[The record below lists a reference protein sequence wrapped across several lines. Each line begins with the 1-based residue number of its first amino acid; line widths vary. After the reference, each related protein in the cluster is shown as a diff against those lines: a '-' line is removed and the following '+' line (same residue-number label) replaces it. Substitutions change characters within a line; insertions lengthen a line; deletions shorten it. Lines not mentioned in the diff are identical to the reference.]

1 MRSTTSRRVIAAAG
15 VLTLAASV
23 AACGSGRTD
32 NASSSSSPS
41 SSSSSSANTP
51 VASAPVAPSSDA
63 TASSAAVATGS
74 SSAAT
79 GSSSAATGSGA
90 APVSS
95 APVAGGAPSS
105 SGAAPAGGAIKI
117 GTTDKVVSLDP
128 AGSYDNGSLMLETQL
143 YQFLLVIPAG
153 KTAPTP
159 DAASKCDFTDGGKN
173 YSCTM
178 KPGLKFSNGD
188 PLTAKDVEFT
198 FKRVLTINDP
208 NGPASLLGN
217 MASVKATDD
226 TTVVFALTAPNDQTF
241 PFILGTSAGPIVDS
255 KVFPADKLLADEKVI
270 GSGPYKLGSGYQKN
284 QLAALEPNSSYQG
297 NGGALANSG
306 VTLQY
311 FTDASNLKLAVQQGD
326 VDVAWRS
333 LDAQS
338 ISDLRKDSKV
348 KVLDGPGGE
357 LRYLV
362 FNLKT
367 MPGGTDAQ
375 KLAVRRAI
383 AFSVDRKAL
392 ATSIYQDTFTPV
404 YSMIPD
410 GLPGHIDAFKTE
422 FGEAPDKAK
431 AGDELSKA
439 GVTTPVAVNLQYAP
453 EHYGPGSADEYGEIK
468 RQLEDTGLFKVNL
481 QSTEWTTYSKERRTD
496 AYPVYQLGWF
506 PDFPDADNYISPF
519 LVQNNF
525 VGAHYCDDPKTV
537 KTAKVGSRPC
547 DTDKVLPLITTEA
560 TGTGEARTKAIEQ
573 IQTISATKT
582 LPTLPLLQGKQ
593 IAVTGPNVTGVD
605 KTLDSA
611 FLFRFWLIGKSS

>member
-1 MRSTTSRRVIAAAG
+1 MRSTTSRRLIAAAG
-15 VLTLAASV
+15 ALTLAVSL

-32 NASSSSSPS
+32 NAATSTSS
-41 SSSSSSANTP
+41 
-51 VASAPVAPSSDA
+51 
-63 TASSAAVATGS
+63 ASSATSGS
-74 SSAAT
+74 GTSSAAGPA
-79 GSSSAATGSGA
+79 GSTSAA
-90 APVSS
+90 SS
-95 APVAGGAPSS
+95 APDTSAAGGTGAVGSSGATGAGTAGSAPSS
-105 SGAAPAGGAIKI
+105 SGATGSSEPATPPTGPAIKV

-128 AGSYDNGSLMLETQL
+128 AGSYDNGSLMLELQL

-153 KTAPTP
+153 QTAPTP
-159 DAASKCDFTDGGKN
+159 DAASKCDFTGGGSS
-173 YSCTM
+173 YTCTM

-198 FKRVLTINDP
+198 FKRILTINDP

-217 MASVKATDD
+217 MKSVKATDD
-226 TTVVFALTAPNDQTF
+226 KTVVFTLTTPNDQTF
-241 PFILGTSAGPIVDS
+241 PFVLGTSAGPIVDS

-270 GSGPYKLGSGYQKN
+270 GSGPYKLAPGYQKN
-284 QLAALEPNSSYQG
+284 QLAALAVNTSYQG
-297 NGGALANSG
+297 NGGPIANSG
-306 VTLQY
+306 VTLSY

-338 ISDLRKDSKV
+338 IADLRNDSKV
-348 KVLDGPGGE
+348 KVVDGPGGE
-357 LRYLV
+357 LRYIV

-367 MPGGTDAQ
+367 MPGDTQAQ
-375 KLAVRRAI
+375 KLAVRRAV
-383 AFSVDRKAL
+383 AYSVDRKAL
-392 ATSIYQDTFTPV
+392 ASATYQDTFTPV

-410 GLPGHIDAFKTE
+410 GLPGHVDAFKTE
-422 FGEAPDKAK
+422 FGDAPDKAK

-439 GVTTPVAVNLQYAP
+439 GMKTPVSINLQYAP

-481 QSTEWTTYSKERRTD
+481 QSTEWTTYSKQRRAD

-537 KTAKVGSRPC
+537 PTAKVGSRPC
-547 DTDKVLPLITTEA
+547 DTDKILPLIATEA
-560 TGTGEARTKAIEQ
+560 AGSGAARTKAIEE
-573 IQTISATKT
+573 IQTIAATKT

-593 IAVTGPNVTGVD
+593 IAVTGPTVTGVD

-611 FLFRFWLIGKSS
+611 FLFRFWLIGKSA